1 MPTRSDRTPRQRA
14 LPVSRTEA
22 AGVGAPTYFFDTTP
36 VKNRIYARVLT
47 LPKLVY
53 GILGV
58 LVFMAAVVVA
68 ITVGQIAVAW
78 ATAGIKDAALVEAIP
93 KVLGFGLMWAGFLI
107 YARKAGFRA
116 VGFGHGGGAK
126 KIVLG
131 LVGGLVLAVAV
142 ILPGLLIPGTSFT
155 FNGAAF
161 TTPTFWTGAAITFV
175 TVIIQGGAEELV
187 FRSMLPKF
195 LARKYGAIGIIVLSA
210 IAFSLMHFTP
220 ALKNPTVFL
229 YTAALGLFFVVL
241 AFATRSLWVVAA
253 LHAAYNFGVGYLTEQ
268 VIVAPE
274 INILV
279 VQLVT
284 TGVGI
289 LAAVIVLIVLRV
301 KRPGWQHE
309 RLTIDQAPTEP
320 VDAEPS
326 ADAQPA

>member
-1 MPTRSDRTPRQRA
+1 
-14 LPVSRTEA
+14 
-22 AGVGAPTYFFDTTP
+22 
-36 VKNRIYARVLT
+36 
-47 LPKLVY
+47 
-53 GILGV
+53 
-58 LVFMAAVVVA
+58 
-68 ITVGQIAVAW
+68 
-78 ATAGIKDAALVEAIP
+78 
-93 KVLGFGLMWAGFLI
+93 
-107 YARKAGFRA
+107 
-116 VGFGHGGGAK
+116 
-126 KIVLG
+126 
-131 LVGGLVLAVAV
+131 
-142 ILPGLLIPGTSFT
+142 
-155 FNGAAF
+155 
-161 TTPTFWTGAAITFV
+161 
-175 TVIIQGGAEELV
+175 
-187 FRSMLPKF
+187 
-195 LARKYGAIGIIVLSA
+195 
-210 IAFSLMHFTP
+210 MHFTP